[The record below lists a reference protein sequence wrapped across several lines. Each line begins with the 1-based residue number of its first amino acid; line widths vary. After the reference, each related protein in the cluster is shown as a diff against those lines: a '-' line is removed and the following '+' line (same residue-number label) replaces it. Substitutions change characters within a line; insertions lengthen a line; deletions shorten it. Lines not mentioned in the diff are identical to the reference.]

1 MSGEADPDLA
11 RVQQAARPI
20 FAALGDDN
28 RLRLVTRP
36 YSEGPMSIVR
46 LSHGSGLTRQ
56 AVTKHL
62 RVLARVGLVQSARR
76 GRESLWTLGP
86 RPLDTARTSLDE
98 ISHQWDAAL
107 RRQRENPSSAP
118 RSRFVYGWLS

>member
-62 RVLARVGLVQSARR
+62 RVQSARR
-76 GRESLWTLGP
+76 GRESLWTLDP
-86 RPLDTARTSLDE
+86 RPLDTARTSLD
-98 ISHQWDAAL
+98 A
-107 RRQRENPSSAP
+107 AP
-118 RSRFVYGWLS
+118 RTTGFATVVKSLASPEQDTTAARAVGP

>member
-1 MSGEADPDLA
+1 MSGEAAGDDLA

-20 FAALGDDN
+20 FAALGDDA
-28 RLRLVTRP
+28 RLRMVTRLS
-36 YSEGPMSIVR
+36 SEGPMSIVR

-56 AVTKHL
+56 AITKHL
-62 RVLARVGLVQSARR
+62 RVLARVGLVQNARR
-76 GRESLWTLGP
+76 GRESLWTLDP

-107 RRQRENPSSAP
+107 ERLKT
-118 RSRFVYGWLS
+118 FVEDS